1 MKLDL
6 SNLVQLRA
14 HQKDPAVWK
23 CLKVRPDKRDPKT
36 GEIEVEGSA
45 MACLSNIHTILTRDR
60 VWVDRFAFNELTGQA
75 ELDGEPVTDADVVSV
90 ALWLDQVYLC
100 RASNNQT
107 HDIIANI
114 AGERAYHPVRRYLE
128 GLKWDGET
136 RIDGL
141 LVDYLGAADSS
152 LYRAMGRKW
161 MVSAVARAL
170 DPGCKVDQTLILK
183 GPQGSLKS
191 TFFAAL
197 CNDGAWFKD
206 TPIDLRN
213 KDALQALQ
221 GVWIYEFAELDSIRP
236 RESTTTKAFLSSQ
249 VDSYR
254 PPYGRAFVQSKRQCV
269 IVGTT
274 NEDEFLADRTGSRRF
289 WPVEVGT
296 IALDEVKADRDQL
309 WAEAVAAFKSGETW
323 WLEGDQELELIDS
336 SSAFSQIDAWEAPIS
351 AWLLD
356 GAGPRVECNP
366 DLEAFTSRD
375 VLHLVLELP
384 SSQQGRGAQMR
395 VASIL
400 SELGCTKSRRR
411 WSDGPT
417 SGPVVPT
424 SQPGSVRQWR
434 WLSPKMQIVQ
444 QHGPRS

>member
-6 SNLVQLRA
+6 SNLVTLRK
-14 HQKDPAVWK
+14 HLKDPAVWA

-36 GEIEVEGSA
+36 GEVEVEGSA
-45 MACLSNIHTILTRDR
+45 MACLSNIHFILTNDR
-60 VWVDRFAFNELTGQA
+60 VWLGRFAFNELTDQV
-75 ELDGEPVTDADVVSV
+75 ELDGEPITDGAVVNI
-90 ALWLDQVYLC
+90 ALWLDTVYLC
-100 RASNNQT
+100 RASTTQT
-107 HDIIANI
+107 HDIVDLIA
-114 AGERAYHPVRRYLE
+114 RDTSYHPVRRYLE
-128 GLKWDGET
+128 GLKWDGLA
-136 RIDGL
+136 RADGL
-141 LVDYLGAADSS
+141 LVDYLGADDTI
-152 LYRAMGRKW
+152 LHRAMARKW
-161 MVSAVARAL
+161 MISAVARAL

-191 TFFAAL
+191 SFFAAL
-197 CNDGAWFKD
+197 CAGASWFKD

-213 KDALQALQ
+213 KDAMQALQ

-254 PPYGRAFVQSKRQCV
+254 PPYGRVFVQKRRQCV

-289 WPVEVGT
+289 WPVAVGT
-296 IALDEVKADRDQL
+296 IALEAVKADRDQL
-309 WAEAVAAFKSGETW
+309 WAEAVAAFKAGETW
-323 WLEGDQELELIDS
+323 WLEGDLELALIDS
-336 SSAFSQIDAWEAPIS
+336 SSAFSQTDAWEAPIA
-351 AWLLD
+351 AWLLE
-356 GAGPRVECNP
+356 GSGPRVECNP
-366 DLEAFTSRD
+366 DLKPLTIRD

-417 SGPVVPT
+417 PGPTVPL
-424 SQPGSVRQWR
+424 SPPGSVRQWR
-434 WLSPKMQIVQ
+434 WTSPKMQIVQ
-444 QHGPRS
+444 R